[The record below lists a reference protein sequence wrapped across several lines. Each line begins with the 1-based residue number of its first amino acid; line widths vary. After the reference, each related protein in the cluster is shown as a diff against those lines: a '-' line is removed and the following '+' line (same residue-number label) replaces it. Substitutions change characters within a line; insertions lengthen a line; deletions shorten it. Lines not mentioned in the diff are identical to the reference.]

1 MREDSSTAE
10 AGTEEP
16 VLDGVWLR
24 RERERI
30 AIGRRQVAVRLG
42 LPESRVIRVEMNR
55 LPVPAD
61 WLPALA
67 ALGFPVPPEVL
78 PVATGAET
86 AGPAAPANPPA
97 PEVLPSVDPPP
108 VAAEPDVPVT
118 VSPVVSAP
126 PSQLLTKAAL
136 PSTTTLDTAPESV
149 AEPIAAVPEPAAS
162 SSTPIIEPVPA
173 PIAAPVPAAIAE
185 PVPAPIAAPVPVA
198 IAEPVPAP
206 IAEPVPA
213 AIVPSVTEES
223 VMAAEPPMVTRAEP
237 LSAPSPAPIEAG
249 TIYTGHWLRRERKKR
264 GMMPIAI
271 APALHVTAAEL
282 ASAEAQD
289 SPLPLHWLPS
299 LRQLGLPVSEA
310 AAALAAQSTPSPQV
324 TSPPASKPTAPR
336 KTKATR
342 TASAAATADSNPESN
357 LPTGAWLRQHRL
369 QRNIMQRELSARLKT
384 NPSELCRYEMEDRP
398 LRPDWLPILRELGFP
413 LPTAANDR
421 SPPRGPAS
429 VNESEKPPAQS
440 TTREMASTVIDGR
453 WLKSERTR
461 LGLSLHAVRLH
472 LHVSAKTYA
481 RFEASRGLVPRFWW
495 PGLRQIGM
503 RLPAAPPALPSKPK
517 PHTGPLN
524 GAWLVR
530 ERKRLRLTQYEVC
543 RVLQANPR
551 MIHRIERDAVEL
563 PKAWLAKL
571 PLLGIAVDAA
581 AQRGLA
587 RSTSSRTKSAP
598 RTPPPGQ
605 QPTGTANPVA
615 PETIKPA
622 SSAPATRQGADL
634 VALIVNFRLTLGQ
647 HTKQPPFEILSR
659 ILSDLREAGADQALT
674 REDVERA
681 ARALIPKRSAG

>member
-1 MREDSSTAE
+1 MREDSSTVE
-10 AGTEEP
+10 AGAEGL

-42 LPESRVIRVEMNR
+42 LQESRVIRVEMHR

-61 WLPALA
+61 WLAALA
-67 ALGFPVPPEVL
+67 ALGFLVPPEVV

-86 AGPAAPANPPA
+86 AGPADPANPPA
-97 PEVLPSVDPPP
+97 PEAQPSADPPP
-108 VAAEPDVPVT
+108 VAGEPKVPVT
-118 VSPVVSAP
+118 VSPAVSAP

-136 PSTTTLDTAPESV
+136 PSLTALDAVPESV

-162 SSTPIIEPVPA
+162 PSTPIIEPVPA
-173 PIAAPVPAAIAE
+173 PIAAPVPAPITE
-185 PVPAPIAAPVPVA
+185 PVPAP

-213 AIVPSVTEES
+213 PIVPSATEES
-223 VMAAEPPMVTRAEP
+223 AMAAEPPMAPRAEP
-237 LSAPSPAPIEAG
+237 LSAPNPAPIDAG

-264 GMMPIAI
+264 GMMHIAI
-271 APALHVTAAEL
+271 APALPVTAAEL

-299 LRQLGLPVSEA
+299 LRRLGLPVSEA

-324 TSPPASKPTAPR
+324 TSPPASKPTANAQR
-336 KTKATR
+336 LAKAQHP
-342 TASAAATADSNPESN
+342 ASAAATADSRPESN

-369 QRNIMQRELSARLKT
+369 QRNIMQRDLSARLKT

-429 VNESEKPPAQS
+429 VKESEKPPAQS
-440 TTREMASTVIDGR
+440 TTREMASTTIDGR

-495 PGLRQIGM
+495 PGLRQIGI
-503 RLPAAPPALPSKPK
+503 RLPAAPPALPSKPT
-517 PHTGPLN
+517 PHRGPLN

-543 RVLQANPR
+543 RVLQANHR
-551 MIHRIERDAVEL
+551 MVHRIERDAAEL

-581 AQRGLA
+581 AQRSLA
-587 RSTSSRTKSAP
+587 PSTSQRTKSAP
-598 RTPPPGQ
+598 KTPPPGQ
-605 QPTGTANPVA
+605 QPAGTANPVA

-622 SSAPATRQGADL
+622 SSAPAARQGADL

-659 ILSDLREAGADQALT
+659 ILSDLHEAGADQALNH
-674 REDVERA
+674 EDVERA
-681 ARALIPKRSAG
+681 ARAMIPKWSAG